1 MIASTGLAARPGLL
15 KLIGRTRRAGRDWLD
30 SEGQRWLFVIK
41 TLIAAFLALWIAFRL
56 GFDSPRS
63 AMMTVFIVAL
73 PSSGMALE
81 KSIYRLLGTLVGCA
95 AALCF
100 VGLFPQQAILL
111 FIALALWAGL
121 CTAGSAMMRN
131 AKSYGFVLAGYT
143 ACMIALP
150 ALSQPLAVFDLA
162 VSRVTE
168 ISVGILCSAFVN
180 DVLFPRHQSEQL
192 VQKIRGLYLN
202 FAILCREAMQHTLAE
217 AELERRHLA
226 FATDVAALESQRSAA
241 VFEAG
246 DIRVRSRQLHAFS
259 VAAMAALTTF
269 HTLHQLMERLRRTG
283 STTVPDL
290 MQGLLDT
297 FSGSML
303 VGEGPARTAVEA
315 MQTRER
321 LDALLNT
328 LPTLI
333 ASVRGQHE
341 AVLDEAQRLDLDTA
355 LELLQR
361 FAAEVRSLVA
371 IYASLPAHLERV
383 EEGSLPPAYSPTTPP
398 SIVLAA
404 GLRNALALL
413 VLAAAWYA
421 LNWPSA
427 AGAVMIATI
436 FCGLASSSP
445 MPDRVIRS
453 TTIGFA
459 LATPFAF
466 FCAFFMLNR
475 VEGYDMLVLS
485 MLPFLAFGAYMA
497 AWPQVAGIGVGF
509 NLMFAQ
515 MVAPENQMRFN
526 AISFINDSMAQ
537 IIGLLIAGL
546 MFALILPEHRQG
558 SRRHVREALWH
569 EAALACITTS
579 PHLRHVFENRIRD
592 LLNQL
597 GGAPRPLDPATRTIV
612 NEAMVLLELGHAV
625 ISLRRLAAAS
635 TQAVPAVT
643 QAVDA
648 LAHYFRNP
656 EAVTRQAAIAAA
668 DTAMAAV
675 RSDRSGLLT
684 DLHLMRTCL
693 LDASF
698 NPETLPKENEHAA

>member
-1 MIASTGLAARPGLL
+1 MSATLTTRPGLL
-15 KLIGRTRRAGRDWLD
+15 KLIGRARRAGRDWLE
-30 SEGQRWLFVIK
+30 SEGQRWLFVVK
-41 TLIAAFLALWIAFRL
+41 TLLAAFLALWIAFRL

-100 VGLFPQQAILL
+100 IGLFPQQAILL

-150 ALSQPLAVFDLA
+150 ALSEPLSAFDLA

-192 VQKIRGLYLN
+192 VQKLRSLYLN
-202 FAILCREAMQHTLAE
+202 FATLCREAMQHTLAE

-226 FATDVAALESQRSAA
+226 FATDIAVLESQRAA
-241 VFEAG
+241 SVFEAG

-259 VAAMAALTTF
+259 VASMAALTTF

-283 STTVPDL
+283 SSPIPGL
-290 MQGLLDT
+290 MQGMLDA
-297 FSGSML
+297 FSGSLL
-303 VGEGPARTAVEA
+303 VGEEPARTAAEA
-315 MQTRER
+315 VHTAER
-321 LDALLNT
+321 LDALLKT
-328 LPTLI
+328 LPDLI
-333 ASVRGQHE
+333 TKVREQHQL
-341 AVLDEAQRLDLDTA
+341 ALDEAQKLDLDTA

-361 FAAEVRSLVA
+361 FASEVRSLVA
-371 IYASLPAHLERV
+371 IYASLPANLERV

-404 GLRNALALL
+404 GLRNAVALL

-445 MPDRVIRS
+445 TPDRVIRG

-485 MLPFLAFGAYMA
+485 MLPFLAFGAYIA
-497 AWPQVAGIGVGF
+497 AWPQVAGIGIGF

-569 EAALACITTS
+569 EAALACITVS
-579 PHLRHVFENRIRD
+579 PHLRHLFENRIRD

-597 GGAPRPLDPATRTIV
+597 GGAAGSLDQATRSIV
-612 NEAMVLLELGHAV
+612 SEAMVLLELGHAI

-635 TQAVPAVT
+635 AQTVPSVS

-648 LAHYFRNP
+648 LANYFRRP
-656 EAVTRQAAIAAA
+656 QAITRQTAIAAV
-668 DTAMAAV
+668 DTAMAVA
-675 RSDRSGLLT
+675 RTDHAGLLS
-684 DLHLMRTCL
+684 DLHLIRTCL
-693 LDASF
+693 LDATF
-698 NPETLPKENEHAA
+698 NPETLPKENDYAA